1 MYLLRTPS
9 VIRRVLMQRLE
20 SRETKN
26 EIISDGEN
34 IEVKNSEQ
42 EAEPAIHEQGA
53 QPAIEKDGC
62 VSTCFTEDMMGD
74 DLSRLMPLSFVH
86 REDILG
92 VDEPSSLFFDSLT
105 HFGEQSATFFS
116 DLFHEL
122 TPDDPFDCFVEQV
135 LSTLSTGSLRGA
147 GIGSEIDTD
156 VVTEFQP
163 SPLSDFN
170 HYHQYV
176 DQPSFNDGCQFSEI
190 SSSTEN
196 HYFAEVQND
205 TGATQIKDDSFT
217 YDFRTVEGIL
227 GGERLDT
234 GDDDLINYYDGEP
247 IEIGVPVVLE
257 PMDKSSGRVL
267 ENGAPGTRNRSGE
280 EPDDQR
286 DSLQTS
292 LPDDDITMDLLDCSW
307 GDVDLT
313 LHADKSWAG
322 SFVVV
327 EKFELGAD
335 SLRIESVL
343 ETETMETLLDNHP
356 IESVG
361 AGGEHSLCFSIGAD
375 SHTDYTIS
383 FLGMSLDAYMDFLSS
398 AVRDITVI

>member
-20 SRETKN
+20 SRETEN
-26 EIISDGEN
+26 EIVSDGEN
-34 IEVKNSEQ
+34 IEVKKSEQ
-42 EAEPAIHEQGA
+42 ECSTCEQGA
-53 QPAIEKDGC
+53 QPAIEKDGS
-62 VSTCFTEDMMGD
+62 VSTCLMEDMVGG
-74 DLSRLMPLSFVH
+74 DLSCLLPLSFVY
-86 REDILG
+86 RENILG
-92 VDEPSSLFFDSLT
+92 VDEPSSHFFDCMA

-116 DLFHEL
+116 DLLHEL
-122 TPDDPFDCFVEQV
+122 DVVDPFDCFVEQV
-135 LSTLSTGSLRGA
+135 VSSLSTGFLRGVSV
-147 GIGSEIDTD
+147 GSEINTD

-163 SPLSDFN
+163 STPPDLN

-176 DQPSFNDGCQFSEI
+176 DQSSFNDSSPFSET
-190 SSSTEN
+190 SFSAEN

-205 TGATQIKDDSFT
+205 AGVTQTEDDSCT

-234 GDDDLINYYDGEP
+234 GDDDLINFYDGEP

-280 EPDDQR
+280 EPDGQR

-292 LPDDDITMDLLDCSW
+292 LSDDGDITMDLLDCSW
-307 GDVDLT
+307 GDVALT

-322 SFVVV
+322 TMVIL

-343 ETETMETLLDNHP
+343 ETETMESLLDNRP

-361 AGGEHSLCFSIGAD
+361 AEGEHSLCFSIGAEND
-375 SHTDYTIS
+375 TGYTIS
-383 FLGMSLDAYMDFLSS
+383 FLGMSLDEYMDFLSS
-398 AVRDITVI
+398 AVRDIAVI